1 MATYVFILMTG
12 AHRW

>member
-12 AHRW
+12 THRW